1 MKQHGRTTFISAC
14 ALLALDLIGC
24 GTAGDAAL
32 EPIEESSLGTSQAAL
47 TVYEQAA
54 LDTAN
59 TSASCAPLGNFYWE
73 LGNAAGALY
82 AIPRGSGV
90 SATTV
95 MPIASASKWLY
106 AGAYVQSKGY
116 ANLTADEKKRLNFTS
131 GYIDESTTLCG
142 DAGTTVS
149 DCYGP
154 AYKDVSYRSLQN
166 GRFFYNGGHMQKLA
180 LDDIGARK
188 GTGVASV
195 MDWINA
201 RLGTTLPESDSD
213 VAPAGGF
220 SASAAYY
227 RVFLMKLINN
237 QYELSSKLNVDSV
250 PAWEGGT
257 NVSYTPWTAAGQAY
271 YGLGHWIEGETVSG
285 VWTVTGHSSA
295 GAFGFYPWVN
305 AARTRYMLLARSRQL
320 GGDAEGEK
328 SRVCAQAIRKAYE
341 LGVPQP

>member
-1 MKQHGRTTFISAC
+1 MKQHGRTTFILARG
-14 ALLALDLIGC
+14 LLALGLIGC
-24 GTAGDAAL
+24 GTAEDAL
-32 EPIEESSLGTSQAAL
+32 EPTAEAPLGTSHAAL

-54 LDTAN
+54 LDTAQ
-59 TSASCAPLGNFYWE
+59 TSASCTPLGNFYWE
-73 LGNAAGALY
+73 LGTGAGPLY
-82 AIPRGSGV
+82 GIPRGSGV

-106 AGAYVQSKGY
+106 AGAYVQSRGY
-116 ANLTADEKKRLNFTS
+116 ANLTLDEKKRLNFTS
-131 GYIDESTTLCG
+131 GYIDENTTLCG

-154 AYKDVSYRSLQN
+154 AYKNVSFRSLQN
-166 GRFFYNGGHMQKLA
+166 GRYFYNGGHMQKLA

-188 GTGVASV
+188 GTGLASV

-220 SASAAYY
+220 SGSAAHY
-227 RVFLMKLINN
+227 RVFLTKLLTN
-237 QYELSSKLNVDSV
+237 QYELSSKLTVDSV
-250 PAWEGGT
+250 PAWQGGP
-257 NVSYTPWTAAGQAY
+257 NVSFTPWTGGQAY
-271 YGLGHWIEGETVSG
+271 YGLGHWIEGETVNG
-285 VWTVTGHSSA
+285 AWTVTGHSSP

-320 GGDAEGEK
+320 GEEEGEK
-328 SRVCAQAIRKAYE
+328 SRVCAQAILKAYE

>member
-1 MKQHGRTTFISAC
+1 MKQHGRTTFSSAC
-14 ALLALDLIGC
+14 ALLTLGIIGC
-24 GTAGDAAL
+24 GTADDAF
-32 EPIEESSLGTSQAAL
+32 EPVAEAPLGTSQAAL

-54 LDTAN
+54 QDTATN
-59 TSASCAPLGNFYWE
+59 SANCAPLGNFYWE
-73 LGNAAGALY
+73 IGNGAGLLY
-82 AIPRGSGV
+82 GFPRGSGV

-95 MPIASASKWLY
+95 LPIASASKWLY

-131 GYIDESTTLCG
+131 GYIDENTTLCG
-142 DAGTTVS
+142 VSGTTVS
-149 DCYGP
+149 DCYGS
-154 AYKDVSYRSLQN
+154 AFKDVSYRLLQN

-180 LDDIGARK
+180 LDDIGAKK

-220 SASAAYY
+220 SGSAAQY

-237 QYELSSKLNVDSV
+237 QLELSSKLAVDSV
-250 PAWEGGT
+250 PAWNGGP
-257 NVSYTPWTAAGQAY
+257 NVSYTPWTVGQAY
-271 YGLGHWIEGETVSG
+271 YGLGHWIEGETVGG
-285 VWTVTGHSSA
+285 VWTVTGHNSA

-305 AARTRYMLLARSRQL
+305 AARNRYMVLSRSRQL

-328 SRVCAQAIRKAYE
+328 SRACAQNIRKAYE

>member
-1 MKQHGRTTFISAC
+1 MKRYGRTYLIWAC
-14 ALLALDLIGC
+14 GLLALGSIGC
-24 GTAGDAAL
+24 GSM
-32 EPIEESSLGTSQAAL
+32 EEVPAPTSDVPQGTSRAAL
-47 TVYEQAA
+47 TVNEQAA

-59 TSASCAPLGNFYWE
+59 TSASCQPLGNFYWE
-73 LGNAAGALY
+73 IGTGAGPLY
-82 AIPRGSGV
+82 GFPRGSGV

-116 ANLTADEKKRLNFTS
+116 ANLGPDEKKRLNFTS
-131 GYIDESTTLCG
+131 GFIDESTTLCG

-149 DCYGP
+149 ECYGP
-154 AYKDVSYRSLQN
+154 AYKNVSYRLLQN

-195 MDWINA
+195 MDWLNA
-201 RLGTTLPESDSD
+201 WLGTPLPESDSD
-213 VAPAGGF
+213 VAVAGGF
-220 SASAAYY
+220 SGSAAHY
-227 RVFLMKLINN
+227 RTFLMKLINN
-237 QYELSSKLNVDSV
+237 QYELSSKLTVDAV
-250 PAWEGGT
+250 PSWQGGP
-257 NVSYTPWTAAGQAY
+257 NVSSTPWTAGQAY
-271 YGLGHWIEGETVSG
+271 YGLGHWIEGETVNG

-305 AARTRYMLLARSRQL
+305 AAKDRYMLLARSRQL
-320 GGDAEGEK
+320 GANEEGEK
-328 SRVCAQAIRKAYE
+328 SRACAQTIRKAYE

>member
-1 MKQHGRTTFISAC
+1 MKRHGRTTFGPVC
-14 ALLALDLIGC
+14 GLLALGLIGC
-24 GTAGDAAL
+24 GTAEDAPTPGA
-32 EPIEESSLGTSQAAL
+32 EAPLGASHAAL

-59 TSASCAPLGNFYWE
+59 TSTSCTPLANFYWE
-73 LGNAAGALY
+73 IGNGAGPLY

-116 ANLTADEKKRLNFTS
+116 ANLAVDEKKRLNFTS
-131 GYIDESTTLCG
+131 GYIDENTTLCG

-154 AYKDVSYRSLQN
+154 AYKDVSYRPLQN
-166 GRFFYNGGHMQKLA
+166 GRYFYNGGHLQKLA

-188 GTGVASV
+188 GTGLMSV

-220 SASAAYY
+220 SGSAAHY

-237 QYELSSKLNVDSV
+237 QYELSSKLTVDSV
-250 PAWEGGT
+250 PAWDGGPS
-257 NVSYTPWTAAGQAY
+257 VSYTPWTASQAY
-271 YGLGHWIEGETVSG
+271 YGLGHWIEGETVNG

-295 GAFGFYPWVN
+295 GAYGFYPWVN
-305 AARTRYMLLARSRQL
+305 AARNRYMLLARNRQF
-320 GGDAEGEK
+320 GGQAEGEK
-328 SRVCAQAIRKAYE
+328 SRTCAQAIRKAYE